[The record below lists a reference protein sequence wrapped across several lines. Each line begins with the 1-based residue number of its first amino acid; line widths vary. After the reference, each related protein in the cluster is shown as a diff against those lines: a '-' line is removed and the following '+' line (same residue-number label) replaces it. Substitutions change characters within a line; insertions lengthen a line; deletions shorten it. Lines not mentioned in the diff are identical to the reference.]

1 MDTDTLS
8 RRLEFLRQAE
18 KLKDVLR
25 SARSSGGRQESTA
38 EHTWRLCLMA
48 MMLEEDL
55 ADLDFTRILRLC
67 VIHDLGEAIHG
78 DIPATQQSP
87 GAGKGAQERLDLLQ
101 LASPLDAP
109 ARDRLLALWDDY
121 ENAASPEARA
131 VKAMDKLETLLQHNQ
146 GANAPDF
153 DYAFNLDYGRKHT
166 DALPLFREIRRLLDA
181 DTEARIRQQ
190 AAERA
195 ARPSP
200 SPADVVQRQLDAY
213 NARDIDA
220 FMPAWAQDCEY
231 YAFPD
236 TLLARGSAQVRERHL
251 ERFKEPDLHG
261 RLVHRMVNGDMV
273 VDQEVVTR
281 NFADGRGEVDVVAI
295 YEVRDGQ
302 IAKAWFRL
310 GAPRLHGGPA

>member
-1 MDTDTLS
+1 MDTATLQG
-8 RRLEFLRQAE
+8 RLEFLRQAE

-48 MMLEEDL
+48 MMLEEGL
-55 ADLDFTRILRLC
+55 ADLDFARVLRLC
-67 VIHDLGEAIHG
+67 VVHDLGEAIHG
-78 DIPATQQSP
+78 DIPATRQSAAGP
-87 GAGKGAQERLDLLQ
+87 GKGVQERQDLLQ
-101 LASPLDAP
+101 LAGPLDEA
-109 ARDRLLALWDDY
+109 ARARLLALWDDY
-121 ENAASPEARA
+121 ENAASAEARA

-181 DTEARIRQQ
+181 DTEAHIRRQ
-190 AAERA
+190 AAAHA
-195 ARPSP
+195 APSNA
-200 SPADVVQRQLDAY
+200 PADVVQRQLDAY

-220 FMPAWAQDCEY
+220 FMAAWADDCLY

-236 TLLARGSAQVRERHL
+236 TLLASGSAQIRQRHV
-251 ERFKEPDLHG
+251 ERFQEPDLHG
-261 RLVHRMVNGDMV
+261 RLVSRIVNGDMV

-281 NFADGRGEVDVVAI
+281 NFADGPGEIDVVAI
-295 YEVRDGQ
+295 YEVRDGR
-302 IAKAWFRL
+302 IAKAWFKL
-310 GAPRLHGGPA
+310 GQPRPRARPA